1 MSFDY
6 DIFISYGHVD
16 DEDPAGDVKGWVDL
30 LVERLPGVVVGYL
43 GYKPR
48 IWRDERS
55 LRGNDLLQG
64 AISEGV
70 TRSLLLVPIVSPRY
84 VLSDWC
90 LRELETFCAAQ
101 TATQTAGVA
110 AFRSRIFKVVKTP
123 LLLPHLCDKEPVQ
136 LRDLIG
142 YPFYEMDG
150 DMPREFSPDVV
161 PSKDQRYWDTLRR
174 LAWDIANM
182 LAAIKQEAASQA
194 EANAAPQPSAPA
206 QPSAVAQSPVVP
218 AAQQDA
224 PATVAAAPHAAS
236 ADAARAT
243 AAGPASS
250 ASNGAGESK
259 TVYLAETTSDL
270 ARERDAV
277 RDELRQRGH
286 TVLPEQ
292 KLPLDSLNELAEAV
306 RRDLAR
312 SCLSVHLVG
321 ARYGSTPEDDA
332 RSAARVQIE
341 LADERGASDP
351 SFQRLL
357 WMPPGLSTP
366 ALEVADE
373 RQKSFV
379 AALQARVAAGAE
391 LLQTSVEDLKTRV
404 VEKLSAKPAAT
415 ARGGASRSRLK
426 QVYIICENRDRP
438 LIRPIRE
445 YLFRENFEVITW
457 LDEGAADKLMEYH
470 RKNLRECD
478 AALIFFGS
486 GDEPWVRKNLEDL
499 EKAYGYGREDDWSAS
514 AVYVGS
520 PQSEQKEDFLTHMVP
535 YVIRNFQTFDP
546 ADLRDFV
553 AALRAAEAEGG
564 RP

>member
-1 MSFDY
+1 MSFEY

-30 LVERLPGVVVGYL
+30 LVERLPSVVAGYL

-55 LRGNDLLQG
+55 LRGNDLLSG
-64 AISEGV
+64 AIGEGV
-70 TRSLLLVPIVSPRY
+70 SRSLLLVPIVSPRY

-90 LRELETFCAAQ
+90 RRELETFCAGRAPSP
-101 TATQTAGVA
+101 AAGVA
-110 AFRSRIFKVVKTP
+110 AFRSRVFKIVKTP
-123 LLLPHLCDKEPVQ
+123 LLLPHLRDREPEQ

-142 YPFYEMDG
+142 YPFYEMEG

-161 PSKDQRYWDTLRR
+161 PCKDQRYWDALRR
-174 LAWDIANM
+174 LAWDISNM
-182 LAAIKQEAASQA
+182 LVALKQEPESQQPGVVTTQTGVAASSPVTPGATQDA
-194 EANAAPQPSAPA
+194 SAAVAPA
-206 QPSAVAQSPVVP
+206 PP
-218 AAQQDA
+218 AALT
-224 PATVAAAPHAAS
+224 TVATPAALAPNGVGAS
-236 ADAARAT
+236 
-243 AAGPASS
+243 
-250 ASNGAGESK
+250 K
-259 TVYLAETTSDL
+259 LVYLGEATSDL

-277 RDELRQRGH
+277 RDELRQRGYG
-286 TVLPEQ
+286 VLPEQ
-292 KLPLDSLNELAEAV
+292 KLPLDSKDALAGAV

-332 RSAARVQIE
+332 RSVVLLQIE
-341 LADERGASDP
+341 LAAERGTSD
-351 SFQRLL
+351 STFQRLL

-366 ALEVADE
+366 ALEVTDE
-373 RQKSFV
+373 RQRSFV
-379 AALQARVAAGAE
+379 AGLQNRVTAGAE

-404 VEKLSAKPAAT
+404 VEKLTSAAKGS
-415 ARGGASRSRLK
+415 ARGGARSKLK
-426 QVYIICENRDRP
+426 QVYLICENRDRG
-438 LIRPIRE
+438 LVRPIKE

-457 LDEGAADKLMEYH
+457 LDEGAGEKLMDYH

-478 AALIFFGS
+478 AALIYFGS

-520 PQSEQKEDFLTHMVP
+520 PPNDQKEDFLTHMVP
-535 YVIRNFQTFDP
+535 YVIRNFSSFDP
-546 ADLRDFV
+546 ADLSDFV
-553 AALRAAEAEGG
+553 AAVRAAEGD